1 MTVPV
6 QPTAPWL
13 LLAFNLPSKNGSAR
27 VEVWRKLKKTGAVQL
42 RTSGYLL
49 PNTPENQ
56 ERFEWLAAIVRKYRG
71 HASIA
76 QVSSFDDLP
85 REQLVRLFVEA
96 RNKDYEHLIKKLKT
110 RSRTSRTSLSTVRRK
125 MQEVVGIDFFQSS
138 LRRRLE
144 DMMAAAET
152 GDSHQPKAR
161 SRLGKREFLNRTWMT
176 RHRPGIDRV
185 ASAWLIQR
193 FIDPHARF
201 IFATAAQP
209 VQSSIPFD
217 MFGSDGFG
225 HRGEDCTFETLRK
238 EFSIK
243 DRKVRSIAEIIHD
256 ADLGDDKFGRT
267 EGTGLD
273 RVLNGWAKQGV
284 SDEELLRRGI
294 EMIEAL
300 YQAVPE

>member
-6 QPTAPWL
+6 HPTAPWL
-13 LLAFNLPSKNGSAR
+13 LLAFNLPSTNGSAR
-27 VEVWRKLKKTGAVQL
+27 VEVWRKLKKTGAIQL

-56 ERFEWLAAIVRKYRG
+56 ERFEWLTAIVRNYRG

-76 QVSSFDDLP
+76 QVYAFDDLP
-85 REQLVRLFVEA
+85 QEQLVQLFVEA
-96 RNKDYEHLIKKLKT
+96 RNKDYEHLIKKLKK
-110 RSRTSRTSLSTVRRK
+110 RSKTSRTSLSTVRRK
-125 MQEVVGIDFFQSS
+125 MQAVVVIDFFRSS
-138 LRRRLE
+138 LRSRLE
-144 DMMAAAET
+144 DMIAGLET
-152 GDSHQPKAR
+152 GNTRQPKAR
-161 SRLGKREFLNRTWMT
+161 TGLGKREFLNRTWMT

-193 FIDPHARF
+193 FIDPRARF
-201 IFATAAQP
+201 IFGTVSKQ
-209 VQSSIPFD
+209 VQDSIPFD

-225 HRGEDCTFETLRK
+225 HRGDDCTFETLCK
-238 EFSIK
+238 EFSIE
-243 DRKVRSIAEIIHD
+243 DRKARSIAEIVHD
-256 ADLGDDKFGRT
+256 ADLSDDKFGRT

-284 SDEELLRRGI
+284 ADEELLRRGI